1 MAVFRR
7 SRLNLLTSKVIGAA
21 IEVHRQMGPGLLE
34 SIYQRCLC
42 RELAE
47 RGLAFEAQKTI
58 DVMYKGQ
65 SLDSGLKLDV
75 FVESLVV
82 VELKTVEEL
91 APIHEAQ
98 VLTYLKLTGAP
109 LGLLLN
115 FNVTVLRNGIRRLLN
130 KQHEIVDDFDPVK
143 KKRLN
148 ENGTDYENG
157 TD

>member
-1 MAVFRR
+1 M
-7 SRLNLLTSKVIGAA
+7 
-21 IEVHRQMGPGLLE
+21 
-34 SIYQRCLC
+34 
-42 RELAE
+42 
-47 RGLAFEAQKTI
+47 
-58 DVMYKGQ
+58 
-65 SLDSGLKLDV
+65 
-75 FVESLVV
+75 
-82 VELKTVEEL
+82 KTVEEL

>member
-7 SRLNLLTSKVIGAA
+7 SRLNSITSKVIGAA

-42 RELAE
+42 HELAQ
-47 RGLAFEAQKTI
+47 RGLAFEAHTTI

-65 SLDSGLKLDV
+65 SLDGGLKLDL
-75 FVESLVV
+75 FVEKLVV
-82 VELKTVEEL
+82 VELKAVEEL

-98 VLTYLKLTGAP
+98 LLTYLKLTDAP

-130 KQHEIVDDFDPVK
+130 KRHEVVDDFHPVEK
-143 KKRLN
+143 RRLN
-148 ENGTDYENG
+148 ESGTR
-157 TD
+157 

>member
-1 MAVFRR
+1 MIPVRVRDQRARHRLPGIDEEVAGSAVEPIGSLRQHVSCSHGPFYRR
-7 SRLNLLTSKVIGAA
+7 CPAK
-21 IEVHRQMGPGLLE
+21 
-34 SIYQRCLC
+34 
-42 RELAE
+42 
-47 RGLAFEAQKTI
+47 
-58 DVMYKGQ
+58 
-65 SLDSGLKLDV
+65 
-75 FVESLVV
+75 VV

-130 KQHEIVDDFDPVK
+130 KQHEIVDDFDPVE

>member
-1 MAVFRR
+1 
-7 SRLNLLTSKVIGAA
+7 
-21 IEVHRQMGPGLLE
+21 
-34 SIYQRCLC
+34 
-42 RELAE
+42 
-47 RGLAFEAQKTI
+47 
-58 DVMYKGQ
+58 
-65 SLDSGLKLDV
+65 
-75 FVESLVV
+75 
-82 VELKTVEEL
+82 LKTVEEL

>member
-1 MAVFRR
+1 
-7 SRLNLLTSKVIGAA
+7 
-21 IEVHRQMGPGLLE
+21 
-34 SIYQRCLC
+34 
-42 RELAE
+42 
-47 RGLAFEAQKTI
+47 
-58 DVMYKGQ
+58 
-65 SLDSGLKLDV
+65 
-75 FVESLVV
+75 VV

>member
-130 KQHEIVDDFDPVK
+130 KQHEIVDDFDPVEK
-143 KKRLN
+143 QRLN
-148 ENGTDYENG
+148 ENGTD
-157 TD
+157 

>member
-1 MAVFRR
+1 
-7 SRLNLLTSKVIGAA
+7 
-21 IEVHRQMGPGLLE
+21 
-34 SIYQRCLC
+34 
-42 RELAE
+42 
-47 RGLAFEAQKTI
+47 
-58 DVMYKGQ
+58 
-65 SLDSGLKLDV
+65 
-75 FVESLVV
+75 
-82 VELKTVEEL
+82 LKTVEEL

-130 KQHEIVDDFDPVK
+130 KQHEIVDDFDPVE

>member
-7 SRLNLLTSKVIGAA
+7 SRLNSITSKVIGAA

-42 RELAE
+42 HELSERE
-47 RGLAFEAQKTI
+47 LAFEAHTTI

-65 SLDSGLKLDV
+65 SLDGGLKLDL
-75 FVESLVV
+75 FVEKLVV
-82 VELKTVEEL
+82 VELKAVEEL

-98 VLTYLKLTGAP
+98 LLTYLKLTDAP

-130 KQHEIVDDFDPVK
+130 KRHEVVDDFHPVEK
-143 KKRLN
+143 RRLN
-148 ENGTDYENG
+148 ESGTR
-157 TD
+157 

>member
-1 MAVFRR
+1 M
-7 SRLNLLTSKVIGAA
+7 
-21 IEVHRQMGPGLLE
+21 
-34 SIYQRCLC
+34 
-42 RELAE
+42 
-47 RGLAFEAQKTI
+47 
-58 DVMYKGQ
+58 
-65 SLDSGLKLDV
+65 
-75 FVESLVV
+75 V